1 MSTGRKP
8 FSILICLNAAK
19 FVLLS
24 VFTLIE
30 TICPNISSKSRLK
43 SAESPPLGG
52 MHLSKTL
59 LLKLANQDNLTHLL
73 LNCL

>member
-30 TICPNISSKSRLK
+30 KINLVQTFVQNHDSRVQEVHFWVACTAQNI
-43 SAESPPLGG
+43 A
-52 MHLSKTL
+52 
-59 LLKLANQDNLTHLL
+59 A
-73 LNCL
+73 

>member
-30 TICPNISSKSRLK
+30 KINLVQTFVQNHDSRVQKVHFWVACTAQNI
-43 SAESPPLGG
+43 A
-52 MHLSKTL
+52 
-59 LLKLANQDNLTHLL
+59 A
-73 LNCL
+73 

>member
-8 FSILICLNAAK
+8 FSILICLNDAK

-30 TICPNISSKSRLK
+30 TICPNILFKITTQECRKST
-43 SAESPPLGG
+43 SGWCA
-52 MHLSKTL
+52 
-59 LLKLANQDNLTHLL
+59 LLKNITA
-73 LNCL
+73 

>member
-8 FSILICLNAAK
+8 FSILICLNAAI

-30 TICPNISSKSRLK
+30 TICPNIKFCSKSQLK
-43 SAESPPLGG
+43 SAESPLLGG
-52 MHLSKTL
+52 VHCSKTL
-59 LLKLANQDNLTHLL
+59 NSLFKIT
-73 LNCL
+73 